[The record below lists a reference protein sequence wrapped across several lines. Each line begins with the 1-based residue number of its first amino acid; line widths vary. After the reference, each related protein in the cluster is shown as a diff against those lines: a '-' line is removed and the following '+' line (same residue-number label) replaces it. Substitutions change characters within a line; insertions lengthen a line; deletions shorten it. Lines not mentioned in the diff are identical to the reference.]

1 MTNKSDLGG
10 SDLHD
15 LTIHTPDIP
24 LNNVGCHDENELL
37 YEALFE
43 LTSILGELYAL
54 ELYIDILTS
63 SQDLRKSTIIHL
75 KYTMQKK

>member
-1 MTNKSDLGG
+1 MTTKSDLGG

-24 LNNVGCHDENELL
+24 LNNVGCHDENEHL

-54 ELYIDILTS
+54 ELYIDILRIV
-63 SQDLRKSTIIHL
+63 DRLGNAEKRDREV
-75 KYTMQKK
+75 

>member
-54 ELYIDILTS
+54 ELYIDILRIV
-63 SQDLRKSTIIHL
+63 DRLGNAEKRDREV
-75 KYTMQKK
+75 

>member
-1 MTNKSDLGG
+1 MTTKSDLGG

-15 LTIHTPDIP
+15 LTNHTPDIP

-54 ELYIDILTS
+54 ELYIDILRIV
-63 SQDLRKSTIIHL
+63 DRLGNAEKRDREV
-75 KYTMQKK
+75 

>member
-1 MTNKSDLGG
+1 MTTKSDLGG

-15 LTIHTPDIP
+15 LTIHTPDNP
-24 LNNVGCHDENELL
+24 LNNVECHDENELL

-54 ELYIDILTS
+54 ELYIDILRIV
-63 SQDLRKSTIIHL
+63 DCLGNAEKRDREV
-75 KYTMQKK
+75 

>member
-1 MTNKSDLGG
+1 MTTNSDLGG

-54 ELYIDILTS
+54 ELYIDILRIV
-63 SQDLRKSTIIHL
+63 DRLGNAEKRDREV
-75 KYTMQKK
+75 